1 MQLPPHEKEF
11 LTKLADLL
19 DEYDASLTYT
29 TNDDGIHVE
38 LQGTEVF
45 VGFMQDT
52 DDLRQATG
60 A

>member
-1 MQLPPHEKEF
+1 MPLTPHEKEF

-29 TNDDGIHVE
+29 NEDDGIHIE

-45 VGFMQDT
+45 TGFMPDT
-52 DDLRQATG
+52 EELRKAVE

>member
-1 MQLPPHEKEF
+1 MPLTQHEKEF
-11 LTKLADLL
+11 LAKLADLL

-29 TNDDGIHVE
+29 SADDGIHIE

-45 VGFMQDT
+45 TGFMPDT
-52 DDLRQATG
+52 TELREAIE